1 MNHLHT
7 IQSKKPIFEWN
18 FQFSITVW
26 HRPRSLRSSHAT
38 FEDKQFHARIL
49 HAFPMLPCFYRLLWD
64 LGIGFEVINKDLQK
78 YLCTEIQQLVNIYFL
93 LRYINFYKYE
103 NQPRFS
109 RIISYF

>member
-1 MNHLHT
+1 M
-7 IQSKKPIFEWN
+7 E
-18 FQFSITVW
+18 FSILDHCVASAAE
-26 HRPRSLRSSHAT
+26 PSHAT

-64 LGIGFEVINKDLQK
+64 LGIGFDVINKDLQK

-93 LRYINFYKYE
+93 LRNMNFYKHE

-109 RIISYF
+109 KIANLVLWALL